1 MPRKPLIAVSGR
13 RWKSALIDGMPDN
26 FADLGIDLH
35 IGAYADAVASAGGV
49 TMTMPCSMDALDSLS
64 YAHALVLTGG
74 SDVSPARYG
83 EEPHRAVYGVDDMR
97 DNVETALAMR
107 ALEMGLPI
115 FAICRG
121 MQVLNVALGGSLV
134 QHLTQENGATDLHAA
149 WDHDPSA
156 PVHGVTFA
164 AGSLG
169 ASLYAPDGG
178 SLMVN
183 SLHHQ
188 ALARVGSGL
197 AATGW
202 ATDGTIE
209 AAEMPDKPV
218 LAVQWHP
225 ELVAQP
231 DPGFV
236 WIVCEAAKFAGCS
249 L

>member
-1 MPRKPLIAVSGR
+1 
-13 RWKSALIDGMPDN
+13 MPDN
-26 FADLGIDLH
+26 FDQLGIDLH

-49 TMTMPCSMDALDSLS
+49 AMTMPCSMAALDSLS

-83 EEPHRAVYGVDDMR
+83 EEPHEAVYGVDDLR
-97 DNVETALAMR
+97 DNVEMALAMR
-107 ALEMGLPI
+107 ALEMGQPI

-121 MQVLNVALGGSLV
+121 LQVLNVALGGSLV
-134 QHLTQENGATDLHAA
+134 QHLTPDNGATDLHAA

-156 PVHGVTFA
+156 HVHGVTFA

-169 ASLYAPDGG
+169 ASIYAPDGG
-178 SLMVN
+178 NWMVN

-188 ALARVGSGL
+188 ALARVGNGL
-197 AATGW
+197 VPTGW

-209 AAEMPDKPV
+209 AAEMPERSV

-236 WIVCEAAKFAGCS
+236 WIVSEASMFAKK
-249 L
+249 

>member
-1 MPRKPLIAVSGR
+1 MPTKPLIAVSGR
-13 RWKSALIDGMPDN
+13 RWKGALIDGMPDN
-26 FADLGIDLH
+26 FDHLGIDLH
-35 IGAYADAVASAGGV
+35 IGAYADAVSSAGGV
-49 TMTMPCSMDALDSLS
+49 AMTMPCSMAALDSLS
-64 YAHALVLTGG
+64 YAHALILTGG

-83 EEPHRAVYGVDDMR
+83 EEPHEAVYGLDDLR
-97 DNVETALAMR
+97 DKVEIALAMR

-121 MQVLNVALGGSLV
+121 LQVLNVALGGSLV
-134 QHLTQENGATDLHAA
+134 QHLTPENGATDLHAA
-149 WDHDPSA
+149 WDLNPSA
-156 PVHGVTFA
+156 HVHGVTFA
-164 AGSLG
+164 VGSVG
-169 ASLYAPDGG
+169 ASTYAPDGG
-178 SLMVN
+178 EWMVN

-197 AATGW
+197 VATGW

-209 AAEMPDKPV
+209 AAEMPNHAV

-236 WIVCEAAKFAGCS
+236 WVVSEASMFAKK
-249 L
+249 

>member
-1 MPRKPLIAVSGR
+1 VTKKPLIAISGR
-13 RWKSALIDGMPDN
+13 RWKSSLIDGMPDN
-26 FADLGIDLH
+26 FGHLDIDLH

-49 TMTMPCSMDALDSLS
+49 TMTMPCSMAALDSLS

-83 EEPHRAVYGVDDMR
+83 EEPHEAVYGVDDLR
-97 DNVETALAMR
+97 DNVEIALAMR
-107 ALEMGLPI
+107 AFEIGLPT

-134 QHLTQENGATDLHAA
+134 QHLTPENGATDLHAA
-149 WDHDPSA
+149 WDHDPST

-169 ASLYAPDGG
+169 ASIYAPDGD
-178 SLMVN
+178 SWMVN

-188 ALARVGSGL
+188 AVARLGKGL
-197 AATGW
+197 VATGW
-202 ATDGTIE
+202 ATDSTIE
-209 AAEMPDKPV
+209 VAEMPGRSV

-236 WIVCEAAKFAGCS
+236 WIVAEATKFATN
-249 L
+249 